1 MHLLFLNCHCEPKG
15 RACTPKCL
23 LSPKHIVRAGVTARR
38 RGNPI
43 LSRLLRRSA
52 PRNDRLLDRFVLI
65 LVIIIAFAAFL
76 VLPSISHAVS
86 PEIIQSLTAKL
97 ESWDVEEIWPEVQEA
112 LAKEPRDPQL
122 LELASQIAFHRG
134 DYQESL
140 KLMKLAMEVGGED
153 DTRRGYALLTEETI
167 SVLAPFKRYE
177 TPHFV
182 ILFDEKQ
189 DGILMD
195 YLTDTLKKTYQVM
208 AQQYGFKPKE
218 KVRIELFPDAK
229 AFYLASTLSVRD
241 IEVTGAVGLTK
252 FNKLQF
258 LSPKALVHG
267 YRWLDAISHEYMH
280 YLIVKL
286 TSNKA
291 PIWFHEGLAKYEET
305 RWRNGPSY
313 LSRLYQTLLARAL
326 AERKLIGFDRM
337 EPSLIRLETPEEVQL
352 AYAQAASAIEFI
364 ITRAGHEQLR
374 EIMKGMASASRR
386 GASEA
391 IREVL
396 GLEFSEFEEKWREYL
411 VSKEL
416 KAVDGVVLQRY
427 KVKEGRADEERL
439 DMEEIKSLVA
449 RNRAHLGDRLKERG
463 RISAAVLEYRRAMAE
478 TRDSVPIMNRLS
490 STLIDLGRDEEALDI
505 LRRVKEISPD
515 HPTPYKQLGQ
525 IYLKLKD
532 FKKARDAFEDSIQIN
547 PFDPEVHVGMANAC
561 EMLGDQSGAM
571 KEMEIANKLGR

>member
-1 MHLLFLNCHCEPKG
+1 MKKI
-15 RACTPKCL
+15 TIIIT
-23 LSPKHIVRAGVTARR
+23 IV
-38 RGNPI
+38 
-43 LSRLLRRSA
+43 L
-52 PRNDRLLDRFVLI
+52 LI
-65 LVIIIAFAAFL
+65 LPTLSLAA
-76 VLPSISHAVS
+76 S
-86 PEIIQSLTAKL
+86 PELINSLTAKL
-97 ESWDVEEIWPEVQEA
+97 ESWDVEEIWPEVKEA
-112 LAKEPRDPQL
+112 IAKEPRDAEL

-140 KLMKLAMEVGGED
+140 KLMKSAMEEGGED

-167 SVLAPFKRYE
+167 NVLTPFKRYE

-182 ILFDEKQ
+182 ILLDEKQ
-189 DGILMD
+189 DSILMD
-195 YLTDTLKKTYQVM
+195 YLTDALEKTFQIM
-208 AQQYGFKPKE
+208 AHQYGFQPKE
-218 KVRIELFPDAK
+218 KVRIELFPDAR

-258 LSPKALVHG
+258 LSPKALVYG

-291 PIWFHEGLAKYEET
+291 PIWFHEGLSKYEET

-313 LSRLYQTLLARAL
+313 LSLLYQTLLARAL

-337 EPSLIRLETPEEVQL
+337 EPSLIRLETPEDVQL

-364 ITRAGHEQLR
+364 IARAGHERLR
-374 EIMKGMASASRR
+374 EIMNRMAGATTR

-396 GLEFSEFEEKWREYL
+396 GLQFSEFEEKSREYL
-411 VSKEL
+411 ASKEL
-416 KAVDGVVLQRY
+416 KTVDGVVLHRY
-427 KVKEGRADEERL
+427 KVKEGRVDEQRL

-463 RISAAVLEYRRAMAE
+463 RINAAVLEYRRAMAE
-478 TRDSVPIMNRLS
+478 TRNSVPIMNRLS
-490 STLIDLGRDEEALDI
+490 SALIDLGRDEEALDI
-505 LRRVKEISPD
+505 LNRVREISPD
-515 HPTPYKQLGQ
+515 HPTPYTQLGQ

-532 FKKARDAFEDSIQIN
+532 FKKAKEAFEDSIQIN
-547 PFDPEVHVGMANAC
+547 PFNPEAHLGLANAC
-561 EMLGDQSGAM
+561 EMLGDQSGAT
-571 KEMEIANKLGR
+571 KEREIAKKLGR